1 MCICMKTYIYI
12 YRYIHIFIYIP
23 GSVYNA
29 GVSPV
34 IPARCSLVVGCFAAC
49 CVLLLAS
56 LLCCQGADGLLCR
69 CVARCAAYI
78 VACCL
83 LACLAVCWRGA
94 LPVFCCRLSCVRC
107 CLHCLHIDFVIAR
120 LLTCVVLPVVWL
132 GVLPVCWQKQQH
144 GSMRYRGFYF

>member
-1 MCICMKTYIYI
+1 MHEKHIYI

-49 CVLLLAS
+49 CVTCFSAS
-56 LLCCQGADGLLCR
+56 LSVR
-69 CVARCAAYI
+69 CCAAYI
-78 VACCL
+78 AACCL